1 MLRLGPG
8 ITGSA
13 WEILGVFV
21 VVVVVAVLNDH
32 QTSKAGLSGRKKT
45 TSFKVL

>member
-21 VVVVVAVLNDH
+21 VVAVLNDD

-45 TSFKVL
+45 TSFKML